1 MIGRLAAVAAA
12 LIAAACTA
20 TPPAMAPTPGPTHE
34 PGALNVTVILDLSG
48 SRAPNG
54 GPQRDALQLWLDQQG
69 SRSPRVRLRVV
80 DVAGSTAR
88 AILELKRA
96 ATEERADAVIVGV
109 PIEYDATFA
118 RLVEL
123 AGLPVLLTL
132 PVAEPATMP
141 GGRWIFAL
149 APTPALL
156 AKLAVDD
163 AAARGVLAPA
173 LIVSDESPPAVSE
186 RIAVQA
192 ELTGRGATAPLMKVT
207 SAEAAQRLAG
217 PLAAARGVFFAGA
230 MPSYVVAARSAA
242 TSARAPRLY
251 FSYLA
256 EIAQLGELRDAA
268 TLAVWPGTRAL
279 AAPAVPSRTT
289 FVQSFTDR
297 HGPPGTHAAVAYD
310 ALSLLAAAA
319 DRGVDAETLRA
330 RLEVN
335 ALVGAATTYTF
346 SGSRHAGFAV
356 ADLALL
362 RYTGPRSAPSLAPDP
377 RLERQ
382 PALTP

>member
-1 MIGRLAAVAAA
+1 
-12 LIAAACTA
+12 
-20 TPPAMAPTPGPTHE
+20 
-34 PGALNVTVILDLSG
+34 
-48 SRAPNG
+48 
-54 GPQRDALQLWLDQQG
+54 
-69 SRSPRVRLRVV
+69 
-80 DVAGSTAR
+80 
-88 AILELKRA
+88 
-96 ATEERADAVIVGV
+96 
-109 PIEYDATFA
+109 
-118 RLVEL
+118 
-123 AGLPVLLTL
+123 
-132 PVAEPATMP
+132 
-141 GGRWIFAL
+141 
-149 APTPALL
+149 
-156 AKLAVDD
+156 
-163 AAARGVLAPA
+163 
-173 LIVSDESPPAVSE
+173 
-186 RIAVQA
+186 
-192 ELTGRGATAPLMKVT
+192 
-207 SAEAAQRLAG
+207 
-217 PLAAARGVFFAGA
+217 

-268 TLAVWPGTRAL
+268 TLAVWPGTRVL